1 MVKVIDRRKI
11 AIGGHSK
18 RQVGHIRNI
27 AVHYSATATGNT
39 ASFERYWKNSRD
51 WVTGGYHEVVLLN
64 GNVELNYDATVIS
77 NGVLGHNTGTY
88 NICYVGA
95 GNPNSAQLKTIRNRV
110 SRAKSTFKV
119 NNVNIK
125 GHREFSGSST
135 SCPAL
140 NVRVSVV
147 NKLKSNVVKDTINK
161 VIPKPKP
168 KVKGY
173 TERIQRKLNE
183 YRVNNIKV
191 DDRYGPETHKALIK
205 AYQYELN
212 RQFSAGLVV
221 DGIPGR
227 KTDNAAITLR
237 YSETKGNIA
246 YLTQAMLFF
255 KGYKLS
261 VDGYW
266 QDISVEMTKVFQR
279 HNRLTQDGIP
289 GKATYKPLI
298 RR

>member
-11 AIGGHSK
+11 AMGGHSK
-18 RQVGHIRNI
+18 RQVSHIRNI

-39 ASFERYWKNSRD
+39 ASFERYWKNSRG

-88 NICYVGA
+88 NICYVGN
-95 GNPNSAQLKTIRNRV
+95 GNPNAKQLKTIRERV
-110 SRAKSTFKV
+110 KRARSKFKI
-119 NNVNIK
+119 NNTRIK

-147 NKLKSNVVKDTINK
+147 NKLKSSVVQDVVNK
-161 VIPKPKP
+161 VIPKSKP
-168 KVKGY
+168 KTKGY
-173 TERIQRKLNE
+173 TARIQRKLNE

-191 DDRYGPETHKALIK
+191 DDRYGPATHKALIK

-212 RQFSAGLVV
+212 RQFNAGLVV
-221 DGIPGR
+221 DGIPGP

-237 YSETKGNIA
+237 YSKTKSNIA

-279 HNRLTQDGIP
+279 HNKLTQDGIP